1 MKEDCRNLIND
12 VVAQIDNEIQL
23 ISVLGFAAYKIGK
36 SVSTITDDSGNKKIV
51 LIESQL
57 FKRDSF

>member
-1 MKEDCRNLIND
+1 MKDDCRKLIND
-12 VVAQIDNEIQL
+12 VVAQIDNEKQL